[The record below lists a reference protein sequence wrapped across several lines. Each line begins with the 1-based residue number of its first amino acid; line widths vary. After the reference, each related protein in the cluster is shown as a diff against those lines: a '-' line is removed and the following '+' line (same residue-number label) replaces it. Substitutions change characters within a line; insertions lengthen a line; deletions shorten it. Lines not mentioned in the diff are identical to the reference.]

1 MLTGCCHSSRCQRV
15 VGGVGCG
22 VATGVGVI
30 TYPTHHKKLLILAA
44 NFDHAQRK
52 YIEFTSKIP
61 CCSTKLDSSQKNYP
75 ARDEL
80 AYGARLPDEG
90 RADLQM
96 WSHVTQPA
104 HLSYPFTKSCCRKLG
119 SWLDLSTQS
128 WLRSIRNSFV
138 TFINWRG
145 CC

>member
-1 MLTGCCHSSRCQRV
+1 MGYWVSELWVKKIRLYNKRTTFGF
-15 VGGVGCG
+15 
-22 VATGVGVI
+22 
-30 TYPTHHKKLLILAA
+30 HKRLLILAE

-52 YIEFTSKIP
+52 YNLHQKYP

-80 AYGARLPDEG
+80 AYGYGTKAE
-90 RADLQM
+90 QI

-128 WLRSIRNSFV
+128 WLWSIRNSFV

-145 CC
+145 CCWVVG